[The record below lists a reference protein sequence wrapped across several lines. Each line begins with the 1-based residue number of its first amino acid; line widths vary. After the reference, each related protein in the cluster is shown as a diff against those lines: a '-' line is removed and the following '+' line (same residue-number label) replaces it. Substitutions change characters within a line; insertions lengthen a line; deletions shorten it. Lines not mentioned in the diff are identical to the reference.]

1 MNYLIFLFFM
11 MILPS
16 CGFVKSDDQAKEDRN
31 GRDQFSIQ
39 NDRTRDDDGDGV
51 SNFEELEKGRSP
63 YIANIP
69 DLRVRFLQN
78 YTITVGYKSL
88 QDGTEGEFVIETKS
102 HQDHPDYKYRVGDVL
117 VRSISEK
124 NSASIGKFVTHSYGE
139 VKESDLTLV
148 GHPDVDSKVFAQYA
162 LDYRKFFNPE
172 DYELKDIK
180 IELEN
185 SVKLS
190 SSEYFSE
197 ISNLSLNFYYFDHEK
212 ETYELLDTK
221 KIERH
226 FQAGINE
233 TFTVTLENI
242 PSKLLVDSFFK
253 RGEFVVSEIGD
264 YEIPEMSTT
273 YKTLLSSVKE
283 KTVPVVY
290 NSPLESSV
298 NYVALIDGKDKFI
311 YILEYLY
318 GDKLVV
324 ENNNLKKINQF
335 ENNLPN
341 FTYLTELK
349 DLDKKGKWFVFTN
362 KLRSHYLS
370 HKFSKKDIISLSY
383 ITGDVLS
390 TQKSENLFSFND
402 KAESLGA
409 SVLYLLGKIT
419 PNSRLN
425 FQLKPQEIWGDKI
438 KNWSDQIY
446 SVGGGCGKNCMRREF
461 KCNFEFNIFEKIQAG
476 QEFKFK
482 ENFSDHL
489 EYVYLVINQEEFNL
503 SKLLAEKKQIVSGLV
518 RIFMSKLKKYQKYL
532 QFQML
537 MKIKFH

>member
-1 MNYLIFLFFM
+1 M
-11 MILPS
+11 
-16 CGFVKSDDQAKEDRN
+16 
-31 GRDQFSIQ
+31 
-39 NDRTRDDDGDGV
+39 
-51 SNFEELEKGRSP
+51 
-63 YIANIP
+63 
-69 DLRVRFLQN
+69 
-78 YTITVGYKSL
+78 
-88 QDGTEGEFVIETKS
+88 
-102 HQDHPDYKYRVGDVL
+102 
-117 VRSISEK
+117 
-124 NSASIGKFVTHSYGE
+124 
-139 VKESDLTLV
+139 
-148 GHPDVDSKVFAQYA
+148 
-162 LDYRKFFNPE
+162 
-172 DYELKDIK
+172 
-180 IELEN
+180 
-185 SVKLS
+185 
-190 SSEYFSE
+190 
-197 ISNLSLNFYYFDHEK
+197 
-212 ETYELLDTK
+212 
-221 KIERH
+221 
-226 FQAGINE
+226 
-233 TFTVTLENI
+233 
-242 PSKLLVDSFFK
+242 
-253 RGEFVVSEIGD
+253 
-264 YEIPEMSTT
+264 
-273 YKTLLSSVKE
+273 
-283 KTVPVVY
+283 PVVY